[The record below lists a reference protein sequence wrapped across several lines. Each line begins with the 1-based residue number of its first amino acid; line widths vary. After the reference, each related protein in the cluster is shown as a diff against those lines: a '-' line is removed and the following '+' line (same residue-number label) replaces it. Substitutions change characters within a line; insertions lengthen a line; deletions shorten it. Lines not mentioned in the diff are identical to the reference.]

1 MEGLTA
7 PVAPARAAFR
17 DECARL
23 ERVLHGLD
31 EAALDRATPC
41 PPWLVRDLLAHVSTG
56 AGRLAGMLAEP
67 APPHAEVD
75 AADYF
80 GAAKFSPPVDRE
92 RIDGARRAARE
103 LPGVAEVAREF
114 GRAWRATD
122 TVVAGAPADRVVRTR
137 HGDAMAVGEFLRT
150 RVVEVAVHGLD
161 LADALDRSPWTTA
174 AAAAVVVDV
183 LTGGRPVPAR
193 LGWDAP
199 TVLRK
204 ATGRLPVSDAERA
217 ALAEAGIRRLAFG
230 G

>member
-1 MEGLTA
+1 ME
-7 PVAPARAAFR
+7 PARAAFR

-31 EAALDRATPC
+31 EAALDRPTPC
-41 PPWLVRDLLAHVSTG
+41 PPWLVRDLLAHVGTG

-67 APPHAEVD
+67 APPRAEVD
-75 AADYF
+75 AAGYF

-103 LPGVAEVAREF
+103 LPDVTEVAREF

-122 TVVAGAPADRVVRTR
+122 TAVADAPVGRVVRTR

-161 LADALDRSPWTTA
+161 LADALDRSPWTTP

-193 LGWDAP
+193 LGWDAL

-204 ATGRLPVSDAERA
+204 ATGRLPVTDAERT

>member
-1 MEGLTA
+1 MA
-7 PVAPARAAFR
+7 PVRAAFR

-31 EAALDRATPC
+31 DAALDRPTPC

-75 AADYF
+75 AAGYF

-122 TVVAGAPADRVVRTR
+122 TAVAGAPADRVVRTR
-137 HGDAMAVGEFLRT
+137 HGDAMAVDEFLRT

-161 LADALDRSPWTTA
+161 LADALDRSSWTTA
-174 AAAAVVVDV
+174 AAAAVVVDL

-193 LGWDAP
+193 LGWDAS
-199 TVLRK
+199 TMLRK
-204 ATGRLPVSDAERA
+204 ATGRLPVGDAERA